1 MSDEQEKINVEVDP
15 TTRAYNR
22 IGQLTHRV
30 DVQEET
36 IEQLVTRLNA
46 AMKELA
52 KYKSKFG
59 PLEGEGSGEGNAGT

>member
-46 AMKELA
+46 AMKQLA
-52 KYKSKFG
+52 KYKAKFG
-59 PLEGEGSGEGNAGT
+59 ELDASDSAAGD